1 MKRDMDLSRKILL
14 SMESD
19 DNFFGSGNISIPKF
33 DNEVVSYHI
42 KLLRD
47 AGLIEA
53 IDASSSSGF
62 NWIPTSLTW
71 EGHEFIDTARNEGI
85 WNKAK
90 NLMLKETGGMSIS
103 ILKSLLTQLA
113 TKAVLGE

>member
-1 MKRDMDLSRKILL
+1 
-14 SMESD
+14 MESD
-19 DNFFGSGNISIPKF
+19 DNAFGSGNISIPKF

-62 NWIPTSLTW
+62 N
-71 EGHEFIDTARNEGI
+71 
-85 WNKAK
+85 
-90 NLMLKETGGMSIS
+90 
-103 ILKSLLTQLA
+103 
-113 TKAVLGE
+113 